1 MKAAVWLGARA
12 ADSCGTSQAA
22 VSKWA
27 LSLYKMD
34 AQQLSNSRAA
44 VGSGANFQGS
54 QFQNHCS
61 QSCHLRDETQP
72 GRSGKTSVWG
82 HPCSQPLPRTR
93 FGASRTKHVGG
104 TPVLWMWARVK
115 PNLAD
120 VLASEVLVVA
130 SQLIPLWPRED
141 GKLRNGKYLEGGFMF
156 SSWETDFPC
165 SGWIAPST

>member
-1 MKAAVWLGARA
+1 MIVNPVILEVKKLSLGEEEWE
-12 ADSCGTSQAA
+12 DVCVKGTP
-22 VSKWA
+22 V
-27 LSLYKMD
+27 LSLYLGPD
-34 AQQLSNSRAA
+34 
-44 VGSGANFQGS
+44 
-54 QFQNHCS
+54 
-61 QSCHLRDETQP
+61 
-72 GRSGKTSVWG
+72 
-82 HPCSQPLPRTR
+82 
-93 FGASRTKHVGG
+93 FGASRAKHVGG

-165 SGWIAPST
+165 SGWIAPLT